1 MMMKRTLLA
10 ILALLLL
17 NGTVLAE
24 EVVLKWTGC
33 GITKKAFMAEAAK
46 AYETKTGVKIALSGG
61 GATKGIRFAN
71 AGAADLGG
79 CCRPA
84 LPATFAAKEGETH
97 VTVVGWD
104 AIVPIIN
111 PQNPVTDIS
120 TDQLKAVY
128 TGQITNWS
136 ELGGPDQPLVLVVR
150 KGGEYSGVGYMARKI
165 LFGGEALP
173 APAGAMQVKSSGP
186 LEKKVEAH
194 PWAFGITGISSAKK
208 RNVKIMSIDGA
219 EATAAKIA
227 RGDYPTFRPLYLA
240 TKGVPSG
247 ETGKFISWLLSE
259 EGQDVVEKSGTVS
272 LRMGVGLK
280 EKFQYWDDTSRV
292 TNFDEL
298 S

>member
-1 MMMKRTLLA
+1 MKRILVTT
-10 ILALLLL
+10 LALLLL

-46 AYETKTGVKIALSGG
+46 AYEAQTGVKISLSGG

-79 CCRPA
+79 CCRPV
-84 LPATFAAKEGETH
+84 LPTTFAEKEGETH

-104 AIVPIIN
+104 AIVPIVN
-111 PQNPVTDIS
+111 AKNPVSDIS
-120 TDQLKAVY
+120 TEQLRQVY
-128 TGQITNWS
+128 TGKIDNWS
-136 ELGGPDQPLVLVVR
+136 ELGGPDQPIVLVVR
-150 KGGEYSGVGYMARKI
+150 KGGEYSGVGYMIRKI
-165 LFGGEALP
+165 LFGGEAVP
-173 APAGAMQVKSSGP
+173 APAGAIQAKSSGP

-194 PWAFGITGISSAKK
+194 PWAFGVTGVSSARK

-219 EATAAKIA
+219 EATSAKIA
-227 RGDYPTFRPLYLA
+227 AGDYGTFRPLYLA

-247 ETGKFISWLLSE
+247 ETGKFISWLLSD
-259 EGQDVVEKSGTVS
+259 EGQDVVEKAGTVS
-272 LRMGVGLK
+272 VRMGNGLK